1 VTKASHITEEG
12 YFFVMLENLSHN
24 YKLSIKLTFDP
35 IKNIQFITPPK
46 KVLAGGKVEF
56 EYVLDKNNKR

>member
-1 VTKASHITEEG
+1 
-12 YFFVMLENLSHN
+12 MLENLSHN